1 MYLTI
6 ENVLSTENL
15 DKITALLNETAHWQD
30 GKETAGLA
38 ASTVKVNQQ
47 LNQQSD
53 EYESIRMI
61 VEEALIKN
69 LLFNS
74 FTVAKKIHSIL
85 VSKTDVGGKYGEH
98 VDNAFINGKR
108 TDLSFTIFLNNP
120 RDYDGGILTSDMFDG
135 VKLNA
140 GDAIVY
146 PSFTLHEVTEVTRG
160 TRLVCCG
167 WVESRV
173 KDPIQSDLL
182 FDLNAAKMTLLA
194 NEGKTEVFDLVCK
207 SHNNLL
213 RIWSN

>member
-6 ENVLSTENL
+6 ENVLGIEDLN
-15 DKITALLNETAHWQD
+15 KINATLNEKVQWKD
-30 GKETAGLA
+30 GKETAGLSA
-38 ASTVKVNQQ
+38 ATVKVNQQ
-47 LNQQSD
+47 LNQYSD

-61 VEEALIKN
+61 VDEALGKN
-69 LLFNS
+69 FLFNS

-85 VSKTDVGGKYGEH
+85 VSKTTEGGKYGEH
-98 VDNAFINGKR
+98 VDNAFINGRR

-120 RDYDGGILTSDMFDG
+120 RDYEGGILTSEIFDG

-146 PSFTLHEVTEVTRG
+146 PSSTLHEVTEVTWG

-167 WVESRV
+167 WVESRI
-173 KDPIQSDLL
+173 KDPIQRELL

-213 RIWSN
+213 RMWSS